1 MEGESAPRPGGFI
14 PPTGLLSPT
23 PSTASS
29 PAVASLPHPRRRALN
44 PGGSKED
51 VVRRYVEE
59 TLLNISRRYV
69 KKFSGPDPDNAVV
82 GYATFTEAAKDL
94 EEVVD
99 MLWRSGTRE

>member
-1 MEGESAPRPGGFI
+1 M
-14 PPTGLLSPT
+14 
-23 PSTASS
+23 
-29 PAVASLPHPRRRALN
+29 
-44 PGGSKED
+44 
-51 VVRRYVEE
+51 RRYVEE